1 MPHADLRRTRIG
13 RAAARRGRDSARSG
27 ETQVRRKSQ
36 REIREARRILIP
48 IIHRGAADIEMKS
61 GPNNYKW
68 FVVAMLW
75 FVCFFNYA
83 DRQAIFSVFDP
94 IKGEMKLSDAQL
106 GVIGASFMWVYA
118 AAAPLAGLVGD
129 RFRRKTL

>member
-1 MPHADLRRTRIG
+1 MQHADLRRARVG
-13 RAAARRGRDSARSG
+13 RAAAGRGRGSARSG
-27 ETQVRRKSQ
+27 EAQVRRKRE
-36 REIREARRILIP
+36 REIQETWRILIP
-48 IIHRGAADIEMKS
+48 IIHRGAADMEMKS

-94 IKGEMKLSDAQL
+94 IKGEMQLS
-106 GVIGASFMWVYA
+106 
-118 AAAPLAGLVGD
+118 
-129 RFRRKTL
+129 